1 MTSNSDEQITTN
13 EIENRELL
21 YSLYLELMEEII
33 NKKINIE
40 NDEYI
45 KKIATTN
52 ISTLIS
58 YIKESINLVVNK
70 RLDKIRNE
78 ENKKSNIINE
88 NDFENEIKK
97 YENQLTYLENQ
108 IRYFAKKNL
117 QFKIEKDTLEAKI
130 RAYMEIKDEYDEMR
144 EKFRYEKGKF
154 MDNERKENEIEI
166 LRKENCNLKNYI
178 NQLEKENNNLEYKK
192 KTDEQTIIDLKNQL
206 EILGKK
212 IKILL
217 ENENENS
224 KNSNINININNNLNQ
239 SSKLVIK
246 QHNDRRN
253 SKLNKRNQND
263 SEKSE
268 NFLSDIINTKS
279 PINSNHKNSINATRQ
294 KHRTNSTGSI
304 NEETKR
310 FDLLSKYC
318 HNNNN
323 IMRKSIKSNS
333 NKIFKKTLFSIN
345 KKQKYEDFLEYMSK
359 MYLGTNRGSRSA
371 NRSTTKK
378 KN

>member
-1 MTSNSDEQITTN
+1 MNNSNEELSTN

-21 YSLYLELMEEII
+21 YSLYIEIMEEIH
-33 NKKINIE
+33 NKKINIDNE
-40 NDEYI
+40 EYI

-52 ISTLIS
+52 VSTLIF
-58 YIKESINLVVNK
+58 YIKESINLLVTK
-70 RLDKIRNE
+70 RIEFYKNE
-78 ENKKSNIINE
+78 ENELFNKKLNE
-88 NDFENEIKK
+88 NEFEILRDK
-97 YENQLTYLENQ
+97 YENQLRYLENQ
-108 IRYFAKKNL
+108 LRFYMKKQLYYN
-117 QFKIEKDTLEAKI
+117 IEKDAYEAKI
-130 RAYMEIKDEYDEMR
+130 KAYMEIKDEYDEMR

-224 KNSNINININNNLNQ
+224 KNSNINININNNLNH

-268 NFLSDIINTKS
+268 NCLSDIINTKS

-318 HNNNN
+318 HNNN

>member
-1 MTSNSDEQITTN
+1 MNHSNEELSTN

-21 YSLYLELMEEII
+21 YSLYIEIMEEIH
-33 NKKINIE
+33 NKKINIDNE
-40 NDEYI
+40 EYI
-45 KKIATTN
+45 KKIATTSV
-52 ISTLIS
+52 STLIF
-58 YIKESINLVVNK
+58 YIKESINLLVTK
-70 RLDKIRNE
+70 RIEFYKNE
-78 ENKKSNIINE
+78 ENQLFNKKLT
-88 NDFENEIKK
+88 ENEFEIIRKK
-97 YENQLTYLENQ
+97 YENQLRYLENQ
-108 IRYFAKKNL
+108 LRFYMKKQLYSN
-117 QFKIEKDTLEAKI
+117 IEKDAYEAKI
-130 RAYMEIKDEYDEMR
+130 KAYMEIKDEYDEMR

-154 MDNERKENEIEI
+154 MDNEKKENEIEI

-178 NQLEKENNNLEYKK
+178 NKLEKEKNNLELKK
-192 KTDEQTIIDLKNQL
+192 KTDEQTISDLKNQL
-206 EILGKK
+206 EILEKK
-212 IKILL
+212 ITIFL
-217 ENENENS
+217 ENDNENS

-279 PINSNHKNSINATRQ
+279 PLNSNYKHSINATKQ

-310 FDLLSKYC
+310 FDLISKYC
-318 HNNNN
+318 NNNN

-333 NKIFKKTLFSIN
+333 NKISKKTLFSIH
-345 KKQKYEDFLEYMSK
+345 KKQKYEDFLTYMSK
-359 MYLGTNRGSRSA
+359 MYLGGNRGSRSA
-371 NRSTTKK
+371 NRSTMRKK
-378 KN
+378 D

>member
-1 MTSNSDEQITTN
+1 MNHSNEELSTN

-21 YSLYLELMEEII
+21 YSLYIEIMEEIH
-33 NKKINIE
+33 NKKINIDNE
-40 NDEYI
+40 EYI
-45 KKIATTN
+45 KKIATTSV
-52 ISTLIS
+52 STLIF
-58 YIKESINLVVNK
+58 YIKESINLLVTK
-70 RLDKIRNE
+70 RIEFYKNE
-78 ENKKSNIINE
+78 ENQLFNKKLT
-88 NDFENEIKK
+88 ENEFEIIRKK
-97 YENQLTYLENQ
+97 YENQLRYLENQ
-108 IRYFAKKNL
+108 LRFYMKKQLYSN
-117 QFKIEKDTLEAKI
+117 IEKDAYEAKI
-130 RAYMEIKDEYDEMR
+130 KAYMEIKDEYDEMR

-154 MDNERKENEIEI
+154 MDNEKKENEIEI

-178 NQLEKENNNLEYKK
+178 NKLEKEKKNLELKK
-192 KTDEQTIIDLKNQL
+192 KTDEQTISDLKNQL
-206 EILGKK
+206 EILEKK
-212 IKILL
+212 ITIFL
-217 ENENENS
+217 ENDNENS

-279 PINSNHKNSINATRQ
+279 PLNSNYKHSINATKQ

-310 FDLLSKYC
+310 FDLISKYC
-318 HNNNN
+318 NNNN

-333 NKIFKKTLFSIN
+333 NKISKKTLFSIH
-345 KKQKYEDFLEYMSK
+345 KKQKYEDFLTYMSK
-359 MYLGTNRGSRSA
+359 MYLGGNRGSRSA
-371 NRSTTKK
+371 NRSTMRKK
-378 KN
+378 D

>member
-1 MTSNSDEQITTN
+1 MNHSNEELSTN

-21 YSLYLELMEEII
+21 YSLYIEIMEEIH
-33 NKKINIE
+33 NKKINIDNE
-40 NDEYI
+40 EYI
-45 KKIATTN
+45 KKIATTSV
-52 ISTLIS
+52 STLIF
-58 YIKESINLVVNK
+58 YIKESINLLVTK
-70 RLDKIRNE
+70 RIEFYKNE
-78 ENKKSNIINE
+78 ENQLFNKKLT
-88 NDFENEIKK
+88 ENEFEIIRKK
-97 YENQLTYLENQ
+97 YENQLRYLENQ
-108 IRYFAKKNL
+108 LRYYMKKQLYSN
-117 QFKIEKDTLEAKI
+117 IEKDAYEAKI
-130 RAYMEIKDEYDEMR
+130 KAYMEIKDEYDEMR

-154 MDNERKENEIEI
+154 MDNEKKENEIEI

-178 NQLEKENNNLEYKK
+178 NKLEKEKKNLELKK

-206 EILGKK
+206 EILEKK
-212 IKILL
+212 ITIFL
-217 ENENENS
+217 ENDNENS

-279 PINSNHKNSINATRQ
+279 PLNSNYKHSINATKQ

-310 FDLLSKYC
+310 FDLISKYC
-318 HNNNN
+318 NNNN

-333 NKIFKKTLFSIN
+333 NKISKKTLFSIH
-345 KKQKYEDFLEYMSK
+345 KKQKYEDFLTYMSK
-359 MYLGTNRGSRSA
+359 MYLGGNRGSRSA
-371 NRSTTKK
+371 NRSTMRKK
-378 KN
+378 D

>member
-1 MTSNSDEQITTN
+1 MNHSNEELSTN

-21 YSLYLELMEEII
+21 YSLYIEIMEEIH
-33 NKKINIE
+33 NKKINIDNE
-40 NDEYI
+40 EYI
-45 KKIATTN
+45 KKIATTSV
-52 ISTLIS
+52 STLIF
-58 YIKESINLVVNK
+58 YIKESINLLVTK
-70 RLDKIRNE
+70 RIEFYKNE
-78 ENKKSNIINE
+78 ENQLFNKKLT
-88 NDFENEIKK
+88 ENEFEIIRKK
-97 YENQLTYLENQ
+97 YENQLRYLENQ
-108 IRYFAKKNL
+108 LRYYMKKQLYSN
-117 QFKIEKDTLEAKI
+117 IEKDAYEAKI
-130 RAYMEIKDEYDEMR
+130 KAYMEIKDEYDEMR

-154 MDNERKENEIEI
+154 MDNEKKENEIEI

-178 NQLEKENNNLEYKK
+178 NKLEKEKKNLELKK
-192 KTDEQTIIDLKNQL
+192 KTDEQTISDLKNQL
-206 EILGKK
+206 EILEKK
-212 IKILL
+212 ITIFL
-217 ENENENS
+217 ENDNENS

-279 PINSNHKNSINATRQ
+279 PLNSNYKHSINATKQ

-310 FDLLSKYC
+310 FDLISKYC
-318 HNNNN
+318 NNNN

-333 NKIFKKTLFSIN
+333 NKISKKTLFSIH
-345 KKQKYEDFLEYMSK
+345 KKQKYEDFLTYMSK
-359 MYLGTNRGSRSA
+359 MYLGGNRGSRSA
-371 NRSTTKK
+371 NRSTMRKK
-378 KN
+378 D

>member
-1 MTSNSDEQITTN
+1 MNHSNEELSTN

-21 YSLYLELMEEII
+21 YSLYIEIMEEIH
-33 NKKINIE
+33 NKKINIDNE
-40 NDEYI
+40 EYI
-45 KKIATTN
+45 KKIATTSV
-52 ISTLIS
+52 STLIF
-58 YIKESINLVVNK
+58 YIKESINLLVTK
-70 RLDKIRNE
+70 RIEFYKNE
-78 ENKKSNIINE
+78 ENQLFNKKLT
-88 NDFENEIKK
+88 ENEFEIIRKK
-97 YENQLTYLENQ
+97 YENQLRYLENQ
-108 IRYFAKKNL
+108 LRYYMKKQLYSN
-117 QFKIEKDTLEAKI
+117 IEKDAYEAKI
-130 RAYMEIKDEYDEMR
+130 KAYMEIKDEYDEMR

-154 MDNERKENEIEI
+154 MDNEKKENEIEI

-178 NQLEKENNNLEYKK
+178 NKLKKKKKNLELKK
-192 KTDEQTIIDLKNQL
+192 KTDEQTISDLKNQL
-206 EILGKK
+206 EILEKK
-212 IKILL
+212 ITIFL
-217 ENENENS
+217 ENDNENS

-279 PINSNHKNSINATRQ
+279 PLNSNYKHSINATKQ

-310 FDLLSKYC
+310 FDLISKYC
-318 HNNNN
+318 NNNN

-333 NKIFKKTLFSIN
+333 NKISKKTLFSIH
-345 KKQKYEDFLEYMSK
+345 KKQKYEDFLTYMSK
-359 MYLGTNRGSRSA
+359 MYLGGNRGSRSA
-371 NRSTTKK
+371 NRSTMRKK
-378 KN
+378 D

>member
-1 MTSNSDEQITTN
+1 MNLSNDELSTN

-21 YSLYLELMEEII
+21 YSLYIEIMEEIH
-33 NKKINIE
+33 NKKINID

-52 ISTLIS
+52 VSTLIF
-58 YIKESINLVVNK
+58 YIKESINLLVTK
-70 RLDKIRNE
+70 RIEFYKNE
-78 ENKKSNIINE
+78 ENQLFNKKLNE
-88 NDFENEIKK
+88 NEFEILREK
-97 YENQLTYLENQ
+97 YENQLRYLENQ
-108 IRYFAKKNL
+108 LRFYMKKQLYYN
-117 QFKIEKDTLEAKI
+117 IEKDAYEAKI
-130 RAYMEIKDEYDEMR
+130 KAYMEIKDEYDEMR

-154 MDNERKENEIEI
+154 MDNERKDNEIEI

-178 NQLEKENNNLEYKK
+178 TKLEKENKTLESKK
-192 KTDEQTIIDLKNQL
+192 KTDEKTINDLKNQL
-206 EILGKK
+206 EILEKK
-212 IKILL
+212 ITIFLD
-217 ENENENS
+217 NENENT
-224 KNSNINININNNLNQ
+224 KNNINININNNLNQ

-246 QHNDRRN
+246 HNDRRN

-268 NFLSDIINTKS
+268 NFLSDVINTKS
-279 PINSNHKNSINATRQ
+279 PVNSNNKNSINATRQ

-323 IMRKSIKSNS
+323 NIMRKSINSNS
-333 NKIFKKTLFSIN
+333 NKISKKTLFSIN
-345 KKQKYEDFLEYMSK
+345 KKQKYEDFLAYMSK
-359 MYLGTNRGSRSA
+359 MYLGGNRGSRSA
-371 NRSTTKK
+371 NRSTMKK

>member
-1 MTSNSDEQITTN
+1 MS
-13 EIENRELL
+13 
-21 YSLYLELMEEII
+21 
-33 NKKINIE
+33 
-40 NDEYI
+40 
-45 KKIATTN
+45 
-52 ISTLIS
+52 
-58 YIKESINLVVNK
+58 
-70 RLDKIRNE
+70 
-78 ENKKSNIINE
+78 
-88 NDFENEIKK
+88 
-97 YENQLTYLENQ
+97 
-108 IRYFAKKNL
+108 
-117 QFKIEKDTLEAKI
+117 
-130 RAYMEIKDEYDEMR
+130 
-144 EKFRYEKGKF
+144 
-154 MDNERKENEIEI
+154 
-166 LRKENCNLKNYI
+166 
-178 NQLEKENNNLEYKK
+178 
-192 KTDEQTIIDLKNQL
+192 DLKNQL
-206 EILGKK
+206 EILEKK
-212 IKILL
+212 ITIFF
-217 ENENENS
+217 ENDNENS

-323 IMRKSIKSNS
+323 NIMRKSINSNS
-333 NKIFKKTLFSIN
+333 NKISKKTLFSIN
-345 KKQKYEDFLEYMSK
+345 KKQKYEDFLAYMSK
-359 MYLGTNRGSRSA
+359 MYLGGNRGSRSA
-371 NRSTTKK
+371 NRSTMKK

>member
-1 MTSNSDEQITTN
+1 MNHSNEELSTN

-21 YSLYLELMEEII
+21 YSLYIEIMEEIH
-33 NKKINIE
+33 NKKINIDNE
-40 NDEYI
+40 EYI
-45 KKIATTN
+45 KKIATTSV
-52 ISTLIS
+52 STLIF
-58 YIKESINLVVNK
+58 YIKESINLLVTK
-70 RLDKIRNE
+70 RIEFYKNE
-78 ENKKSNIINE
+78 ENQLFNKKLT
-88 NDFENEIKK
+88 ENEFEIIRKK
-97 YENQLTYLENQ
+97 YENQLRYLENQ
-108 IRYFAKKNL
+108 LRYYMKKQLYSN
-117 QFKIEKDTLEAKI
+117 IEKDAYEAKI
-130 RAYMEIKDEYDEMR
+130 KAYMEIKDEYDEMR

-154 MDNERKENEIEI
+154 MDNEKKENEIEI

-178 NQLEKENNNLEYKK
+178 NKLEKEKKNLELKK
-192 KTDEQTIIDLKNQL
+192 KTDDQTISDLKNQL
-206 EILGKK
+206 EILEKK
-212 IKILL
+212 ITIFL
-217 ENENENS
+217 ENDNENS

-279 PINSNHKNSINATRQ
+279 PLNSNYKHSINATKQ

-310 FDLLSKYC
+310 FDLISKYC
-318 HNNNN
+318 NNNN

-333 NKIFKKTLFSIN
+333 NKISKKTLFSIH
-345 KKQKYEDFLEYMSK
+345 KKQKYEDFLTYMSK
-359 MYLGTNRGSRSA
+359 MYLGGNRGSRSA
-371 NRSTTKK
+371 NRSTMRKK
-378 KN
+378 D

>member
-1 MTSNSDEQITTN
+1 MNHSNEELSTN

-21 YSLYLELMEEII
+21 YSLYIEIMEEIH
-33 NKKINIE
+33 NKKINIDNE
-40 NDEYI
+40 EYI
-45 KKIATTN
+45 KKIATTSV
-52 ISTLIS
+52 STLIF
-58 YIKESINLVVNK
+58 YIKESINLLVTK
-70 RLDKIRNE
+70 RIEFYKNE
-78 ENKKSNIINE
+78 ENQLFNKKLT
-88 NDFENEIKK
+88 ENEFEIIRKK
-97 YENQLTYLENQ
+97 YENQLRYLENQ
-108 IRYFAKKNL
+108 LRYYMKKQLYSN
-117 QFKIEKDTLEAKI
+117 IEKDAYEAKI
-130 RAYMEIKDEYDEMR
+130 KAYMEIKDEYDEMR

-154 MDNERKENEIEI
+154 MDNEKKENEIEI

-178 NQLEKENNNLEYKK
+178 NKLEKEKKNLELKK
-192 KTDEQTIIDLKNQL
+192 KTDEQTISDLKNQL
-206 EILGKK
+206 EIFEKK
-212 IKILL
+212 ITIFL
-217 ENENENS
+217 ENDNENS

-279 PINSNHKNSINATRQ
+279 PLNSNYKHSINATKQ

-310 FDLLSKYC
+310 FDLISKYC
-318 HNNNN
+318 NNNN

-333 NKIFKKTLFSIN
+333 NKISKKTLFSIH
-345 KKQKYEDFLEYMSK
+345 KKQKYEDFLTYMSK
-359 MYLGTNRGSRSA
+359 MYLGGNRGSRSA
-371 NRSTTKK
+371 NRSTMRKK
-378 KN
+378 D

>member
-1 MTSNSDEQITTN
+1 MNHSNEELSTN

-21 YSLYLELMEEII
+21 YSLYIEIMEEIH
-33 NKKINIE
+33 NKKINIDNE
-40 NDEYI
+40 EYI
-45 KKIATTN
+45 KKIATTSV
-52 ISTLIS
+52 STLIF
-58 YIKESINLVVNK
+58 YIKESINLLVTK
-70 RLDKIRNE
+70 RIEFYKNE
-78 ENKKSNIINE
+78 ENQLFNKKLT
-88 NDFENEIKK
+88 ENEFEIIRKK
-97 YENQLTYLENQ
+97 YENQLRYLENQ
-108 IRYFAKKNL
+108 LRYYMKKQLYSN
-117 QFKIEKDTLEAKI
+117 IEKDAYEAKI
-130 RAYMEIKDEYDEMR
+130 KAYMEIKDEYDEMR

-154 MDNERKENEIEI
+154 MDNEKKENEIEI

-178 NQLEKENNNLEYKK
+178 NKLEKEKNNLELKK
-192 KTDEQTIIDLKNQL
+192 KTDEQTISDLKNQL
-206 EILGKK
+206 EILEKK
-212 IKILL
+212 ITIFL
-217 ENENENS
+217 ENDNENS

-279 PINSNHKNSINATRQ
+279 PLNSNYKHSINATKQ

-310 FDLLSKYC
+310 FDLISKYC
-318 HNNNN
+318 NNNN

-333 NKIFKKTLFSIN
+333 NKISKKTLFSIH
-345 KKQKYEDFLEYMSK
+345 KKQKYEDFLTYMSK
-359 MYLGTNRGSRSA
+359 MYLGGNRGSRSA
-371 NRSTTKK
+371 NRSTMRKK
-378 KN
+378 D

>member
-1 MTSNSDEQITTN
+1 MNNSNEELSTN

-21 YSLYLELMEEII
+21 YSLYIEIMEEIH
-33 NKKINIE
+33 NKKINIDNE
-40 NDEYI
+40 EYI

-52 ISTLIS
+52 VSTLIF
-58 YIKESINLVVNK
+58 YIKESINLLVTK
-70 RLDKIRNE
+70 RIEFYKNE
-78 ENKKSNIINE
+78 ENELFNQKLNE
-88 NDFENEIKK
+88 NEFEILRDK
-97 YENQLTYLENQ
+97 YENQLRYLENQ
-108 IRYFAKKNL
+108 LRFYMKKQLYYN
-117 QFKIEKDTLEAKI
+117 IEKDAYEAKI
-130 RAYMEIKDEYDEMR
+130 KAYMEIKDEYDEMR

-192 KTDEQTIIDLKNQL
+192 KNDEQTIIDLKNQL